1 VSSLV
6 FDQCYLSFIFFSLSF
21 LTVGVSALASRAM
34 ASTGTRKRDQPWR
47 TPRQE
52 GFIAPSQ
59 YKTSPGMSCVFLA
72 SSSSASL

>member
-1 VSSLV
+1 VSLLALYIRSHPPH
-6 FDQCYLSFIFFSLSF
+6 FHFR
-21 LTVGVSALASRAM
+21 LTVGVSALANSAM
-34 ASTGTRKRDQPWR
+34 ASTGTRNKDQPWS

-59 YKTSPGMSCVFLA
+59 YKTSPGMSCVVLA